1 MAKMNEKVRTLFEN
15 QGVVVMATA
24 SADGSPNVVPIG
36 AKKVLDDETILISDQ
51 FFNKSLANFKEN
63 PQVALTFWDPKT
75 SESYQIKGAITIE
88 TSGEIFDQTAAWID
102 EMARARN
109 IPLKSKGAVV
119 VKITDIFTNAPGPD
133 AGSKIG

>member
-63 PQVALTFWDPKT
+63 PQVALTFWDPET

-88 TSGEIFDQTAAWID
+88 TSGETFDQTAAWID
-102 EMARARN
+102 EIARARN
-109 IPLKSKGAVV
+109 IPLKSKGAIV